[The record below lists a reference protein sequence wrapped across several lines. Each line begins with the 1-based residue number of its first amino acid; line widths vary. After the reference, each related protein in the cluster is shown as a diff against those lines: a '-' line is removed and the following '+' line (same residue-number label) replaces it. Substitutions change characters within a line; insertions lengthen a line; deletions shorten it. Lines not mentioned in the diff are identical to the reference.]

1 MQTECTR
8 IYNSFQA
15 LGRRE
20 IVADFSGGTITSD
33 GGGLLLREVEQR
45 TGILQRFAKCFTDY
59 RDAKRIEHSV
69 LSLVSQR
76 VIGLALGYEDLN
88 DHDHLAKDQMLAIAV
103 GKNDPTGMNR
113 KLEQDKGK
121 PLAGKSTLNRL
132 ELTAADATAQSPYK
146 K

>member
-1 MQTECTR
+1 MKTECTR

-33 GGGLLLREVEQR
+33 EGGLLLREVEQR

-76 VIGLALGYEDLN
+76 VIEIGRA
-88 DHDHLAKDQMLAIAV
+88 HV
-103 GKNDPTGMNR
+103 
-113 KLEQDKGK
+113 
-121 PLAGKSTLNRL
+121 
-132 ELTAADATAQSPYK
+132 
-146 K
+146 